1 MASKTLSDD
10 SDEILRLQGVS
21 WFTRKAIGMATV
33 YLDIKHYKDEN
44 GIEHIDIDQ
53 SVTGGI
59 KGTSEYRAL
68 DWEERPHEDHVFGAV
83 LSKSKRVPL
92 AEVER
97 EWMKKDWLEESL
109 EDDQI
114 IFTCAKADPSK
125 NKQKCPQSR
134 FVLESEIRPCRL
146 LMATP
151 RQTWGFELVNGE
163 KRYTR
168 HIFFEGPKDEI
179 IEIRLVYDYPCGPL
193 LSSPPNSTI
202 TPSFDHSH
210 QIPMEP
216 DDGPEPPPLRS
227 GSPMLRTKS
236 FPVVSGVML
245 MLSARLTPSLSTGK
259 GTRLRMI
266 GDMG

>member
-1 MASKTLSDD
+1 MAVPAEMTSRDLSGKFRMSKTLSDD

-109 EDDQI
+109 EDGQI

-125 NKQKCPQSR
+125 NKQKWS
-134 FVLESEIRPCRL
+134 SE
-146 LMATP
+146 
-151 RQTWGFELVNGE
+151 QTWGFELVNGE

-179 IEIRLVYDYPCGPL
+179 IEIRLVYDYLGP
-193 LSSPPNSTI
+193 I
-202 TPSFDHSH
+202 
-210 QIPMEP
+210 
-216 DDGPEPPPLRS
+216 
-227 GSPMLRTKS
+227 
-236 FPVVSGVML
+236 
-245 MLSARLTPSLSTGK
+245 
-259 GTRLRMI
+259 
-266 GDMG
+266 